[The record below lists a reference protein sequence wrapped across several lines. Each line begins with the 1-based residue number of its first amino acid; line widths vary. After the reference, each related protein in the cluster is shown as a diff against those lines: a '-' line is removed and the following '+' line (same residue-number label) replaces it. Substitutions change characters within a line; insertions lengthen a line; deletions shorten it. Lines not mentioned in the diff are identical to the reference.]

1 MKKKLLN
8 FIDHEHT
15 EKVFVFLILF
25 EVVVCM
31 LDADSS
37 KYASAFKH
45 FVNYFEFFVMSLFT
59 IEYLIRVFTAE
70 KMKHIF
76 RPMMVVDLFTLIPV
90 TGLIFLLAIVFSSLF
105 VCIAENSSVPMVFKN
120 LPPSSLWSIVTY
132 IIFCCANPI
141 PLATVNL
148 FICTITPSL
157 SLFAQVLLFGI
168 IAFVIF
174 DLAQKLYRSFNVR
187 KLTLRV
193 EPG

>member
-15 EKVFVFLILF
+15 EKFFVFLILF

-37 KYASAFKH
+37 KYASVFKT
-45 FVNYFEFFVMSLFT
+45 FVNYFEYFVMTLFT
-59 IEYLIRVFTAE
+59 VEYLIRLFTMD
-70 KMKHIF
+70 KFKHLF

-90 TGLIFLLAIVFSSLF
+90 TGLVFLIAIAFSSLF
-105 VCIAENSSVPMVFKN
+105 VSIGENASIPMAFKN

-132 IIFCCANPI
+132 IIFCYADPL
-141 PLATVNL
+141 PLATVSN
-148 FICTITPSL
+148 FIGTITPSL
-157 SLFAQVLLFGI
+157 NLFAQVVLIG
-168 IAFVIF
+168 AVAYVIF
-174 DLAQKLYRSFNVR
+174 DLAQKIYRSTNVR
-187 KLTLRV
+187 KMTLRV